1 MLVSSSGLISA
12 SSTDR
17 HWTAGAVLV
26 LVLRSEQLPEHPHDE
41 DEVNDPQ
48 GLPYFTISEMEQFEE
63 RGTCT
68 ELFEFLLFQFV
79 LLRILK
85 LIEQTWGSKLSQPSL
100 LSHHPQHHSLLK
112 V

>member
-26 LVLRSEQLPEHPHDE
+26 LVLRSEQLPEQPHDE

-68 ELFEFLLFQFV
+68 ELLRFHMVLGMADHYFPLFLNLVNTIFSCFLLFLPTGSIYHFPV
-79 LLRILK
+79 L
-85 LIEQTWGSKLSQPSL
+85 
-100 LSHHPQHHSLLK
+100 
-112 V
+112 